1 MKISAL
7 LTCLALAFAPTASA
21 ACCSVCTSRV
31 AASIC
36 SNSDKTNRV
45 ARFPSKWTVPYPSKL
60 VSSTLSHVANFST
73 TGDFRVINRGTNK
86 VTWTANSGFSDPD
99 EAEFAGQV
107 LQILNTGQVV
117 VYDASEGIASWI
129 PDMFPVDQKDF
140 CAIMQ
145 DDGNFVIYDP
155 SCRPVWA
162 SNTYGK

>member
-7 LTCLALAFAPTASA
+7 LACAALSLAPTAYA
-21 ACCSVCTSRV
+21 ACCAVCTSQV

-45 ARFPSKWTVPYPSKL
+45 ARFPTNWTVPYPFQL
-60 VSSTLSHVANFST
+60 VSRTLSHVANFST
-73 TGDFRVINRGTNK
+73 TGDFRVINRATNK
-86 VTWTANSGFSDPD
+86 VTWSANSGYSDVAD
-99 EAEFAGQV
+99 AEYAGQV

-117 VYDASEGIASWI
+117 VYDVNEDIASWI

-155 SCRPVWA
+155 GCRPVWA